1 MFCSRLAT
9 FSPSNSVWNRRSRL
23 NACTTAMP
31 ATDSAIC
38 AVTAA
43 MRLRVSTSATCE
55 VRWNQR
61 VSTSAGGT
69 IANTTSPS
77 RQSAISSA
85 AIAAGRSTTFETSV
99 GMPCDSTSETA
110 STSLVS
116 RAMIQPAFCC
126 EK

>member
-1 MFCSRLAT
+1 
-9 FSPSNSVWNRRSRL
+9 
-23 NACTTAMP
+23 MP
-31 ATDSAIC
+31 ETDSAIC
-38 AVTAA
+38 AVTTP
-43 MRLRVSTSATCE
+43 MRLRVSTSATCD

-69 IANTTSPS
+69 IAKTTSPS

-85 AIAAGRSTTFETSV
+85 ITAAGSRITFATSV
-99 GMPCDSTSETA
+99 GMPCERTSETA
-110 STSLVS
+110 STSLVR